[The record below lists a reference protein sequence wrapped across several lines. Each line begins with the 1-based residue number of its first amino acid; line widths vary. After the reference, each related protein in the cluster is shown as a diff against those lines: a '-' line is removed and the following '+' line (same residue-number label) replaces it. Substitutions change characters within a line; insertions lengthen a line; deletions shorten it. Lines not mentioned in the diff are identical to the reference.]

1 MGGEEGV
8 GPSLGPRVV
17 TTHSDGEIKMY
28 LYAKY
33 GDRNT
38 VELYFGH
45 NGLLSN
51 EHDELIIDDNFGTS
65 ALSLGSPTS

>member
-8 GPSLGPRVV
+8 GPSFGPRVV

-28 LYAKY
+28 LYTKY

-38 VELYFGH
+38 VELYFGRIV
-45 NGLLSN
+45 LSN
-51 EHDELIIDDNFGTS
+51 EHDKLIIDDNFGTS